1 MPEPSG
7 QQLNRRPSTSTACSP
22 TAAHACQQA
31 PLKGGDSSP
40 DTARD
45 TWPPSVTVGSE
56 SPQEHEIDPY
66 RSTSTADPA
75 AEMPIPQPQQLS
87 AAMTDE
93 ECTYEIWNYILEHM
107 EPNGADVSHYYETA
121 AIQPPITPESLA
133 ELDMM
138 RIINNPK
145 LRHDVNFDR
154 ELHFRPNL
162 DGSKGK
168 QKMKSAD
175 QYWQALEGELFMY
188 EFGLQQKQLTT
199 ESSELAYWDGVL
211 RNTKRRLP
219 AVFEAIRDILTT
231 LVPDHEQKRILAR
244 LDVDLIM
251 QEITNGVCDLI
262 DLSDWL
268 AAVVKKHCAPMRDQ
282 LVDAMQSDIQRGAL
296 EGDHGKLVN
305 GLRQFLAILEAM
317 KLDVA
322 NHQIRHMRPLLVDDT
337 VNFQRRYNAHRI
349 SVRKIDARKCQR
361 WLNDELDHLATRAIE
376 LSKPAPTHLDALSS
390 ALVRDI
396 LFNEACPCPPSFYVD
411 YDRLRAVRSDIRSSV
426 SHELCRE
433 VLAEL
438 APPTVSKAD
447 LLKAQG
453 ALQCTIS
460 AIVGLSGRFTERVDN
475 IAVEIV
481 RFLLML
487 EGRYPP
493 FDGTLLGI
501 VEQKLEQTLQP
512 VSQAFDKLARD
523 TCDRLL
529 PKLKSCVDEHV
540 KLSALDLQDAMVPA
554 AAMASLPP
562 PPFFGFG
569 AVCVAPPVP
578 VKRYDPDEDVVR
590 RLTHVLC
597 LHWHVWAE
605 LVYLAP
611 VEEEPASP
619 AAFSPGPTSCASP
632 SPMIPI
638 AQAVYAPGKKWL
650 PVGVT
655 VTEVPGGIPTPDS
668 TPNPCPQRR
677 RVGRTASLASLRPSR
692 NRWTRISSNQSTS
705 STNGLH
711 TYPTNLPTGGS

>member
-7 QQLNRRPSTSTACSP
+7 QQLKRRPSTSTACPP
-22 TAAHACQQA
+22 TTAHGCQQA
-31 PLKGGDSSP
+31 PLICGDSSP
-40 DTARD
+40 DTARS
-45 TWPPSVTVGSE
+45 TWPSGVTAGSE
-56 SPQEHEIDPY
+56 SQEPVLDPHHTTSPAYLVAEISLPSPLQS
-66 RSTSTADPA
+66 RPV
-75 AEMPIPQPQQLS
+75 
-87 AAMTDE
+87 MTDE
-93 ECTYEIWNYILEHM
+93 DCTYEIWNYILEHM
-107 EPNGADVSHYYETA
+107 EPDGADISHYYETA

-133 ELDMM
+133 ELDMS

-168 QKMKSAD
+168 QKMESAD
-175 QYWQALEGELFMY
+175 HYWQALEGEFFMY
-188 EFGLQQKQLTT
+188 EFALQHKQLTT
-199 ESSELAYWDGVL
+199 DSRDLAYWDGVI

-231 LVPDHEQKRILAR
+231 LVPDHEQKRILTR

-268 AAVVKKHCAPMRDQ
+268 AKVVKKHCAPMRDQ
-282 LVDAMQSDIQRGAL
+282 LVDAMQSDIQQGAL

-305 GLRQFLAILEAM
+305 GLRQLLNILEAM
-317 KLDVA
+317 RLDVA

-349 SVRKIDARKCQR
+349 YLRKIDVRRCQK
-361 WLNDELDHLATRAIE
+361 WLNDELEHLTTRALE
-376 LSKPAPTHLDALSS
+376 LSKPAPTHVDALTS
-390 ALVRDI
+390 ALVRDV
-396 LFNEACPCPPSFYVD
+396 LFNESSPCPPSFYVD
-411 YDRLRAVRSDIRSSV
+411 HDRLRGVRSDIRSTI

-433 VLAEL
+433 VLADF
-438 APPTVSKAD
+438 APTTVLTAD
-447 LLKAQG
+447 LLKAQE
-453 ALQCTIS
+453 ALQCTVS
-460 AIVGLSGRFTERVDN
+460 AIVGMSGRFTERTDN

-501 VEQKLEQTLQP
+501 VEQKLEQVLQP
-512 VSQAFDKLARD
+512 ISQAFDKLARD

-529 PKLKSCVDEHV
+529 PKLKTSVDEHIR
-540 KLSALDLQDAMVPA
+540 LSALDLQDVMVPA
-554 AAMASLPP
+554 AFVSLPP
-562 PPFFGFG
+562 PPFGFG
-569 AVCVAPPVP
+569 AVCAAPPVP
-578 VKRYDPDEDVVR
+578 VKPYDPDEDIVR
-590 RLTHVLC
+590 RLTHVIC

-611 VEEEPASP
+611 LEEESTSLATLTPS
-619 AAFSPGPTSCASP
+619 PTSSASP
-632 SPMIPI
+632 SPMMPI

-655 VTEVPGGIPTPDS
+655 VTEVPGGMPTPVS
-668 TPNPCPQRR
+668 TPEPMSAA
-677 RVGRTASLASLRPSR
+677 GRKESESGEPSSSEQESLDA
-692 NRWTRISSNQSTS
+692 QQQ
-705 STNGLH
+705 
-711 TYPTNLPTGGS
+711 

>member
-7 QQLNRRPSTSTACSP
+7 QQVNRRPSTSTACSP
-22 TAAHACQQA
+22 TAAHATCQQTS
-31 PLKGGDSSP
+31 LKCGDDSP
-40 DTARD
+40 DAARNTWVQPVMVGAESQGQETDRYHTASSTD
-45 TWPPSVTVGSE
+45 PLAQIPMLPPL
-56 SPQEHEIDPY
+56 EILPAM
-66 RSTSTADPA
+66 AD
-75 AEMPIPQPQQLS
+75 E
-87 AAMTDE
+87 DV
-93 ECTYEIWNYILEHM
+93 TYEIWNYILEHM

-121 AIQPPITPESLA
+121 DLLPPITTESLA
-133 ELDMM
+133 ELDMP

-168 QKMKSAD
+168 QKLRSAD
-175 QYWQALEGELFMY
+175 HYWQALEGELFMY
-188 EFGLQQKQLTT
+188 EYGLQQKQHSADSGE
-199 ESSELAYWDGVL
+199 ESYWNDVL

-219 AVFEAIRDILTT
+219 AVFEAIRDILST

-268 AAVVKKHCAPMRDQ
+268 AKVVKKHCAPMRDQ
-282 LVDAMQSDIQRGAL
+282 LVDAMQMDIQRGAL

-305 GLRQFLAILEAM
+305 GLRQLLAILEAM

-349 SVRKIDARKCQR
+349 SMGKIDVRRCQR
-361 WLNDELDHLATRAIE
+361 WLNDEYEHLTSRAIE
-376 LSKPAPTHLDALSS
+376 TNKNAPTHLDALTS
-390 ALVRDI
+390 ALLRDI
-396 LFNEACPCPPSFYVD
+396 LFNEASPCPPTFYVD
-411 YDRLRAVRSDIRSSV
+411 HDRLRGVRSDIRSSI

-433 VLAEL
+433 LLAEMIS
-438 APPTVSKAD
+438 PMVSAAD

-453 ALQCTIS
+453 ALQCAVS
-460 AIVGLSGRFTERVDN
+460 AIVGMSARFLERTDN

-481 RFLLML
+481 RFMLML

-493 FDGTLLGI
+493 FDGTFLGM
-501 VEQKLEQTLQP
+501 VEQRLEQTLQP
-512 VSQAFDKLARD
+512 ASQAFDKLARD

-529 PKLKSCVDEHV
+529 PKLKASIDAHIRM
-540 KLSALDLQDAMVPA
+540 SALDLHDVMVTPTIVN
-554 AAMASLPP
+554 MPP
-562 PPFFGFG
+562 PPFGFG
-569 AVCVAPPVP
+569 AVCSAPPAP
-578 VKRYDPDEDVVR
+578 PKPYDPDEDIVR
-590 RLTHVLC
+590 RLTHVIC
-597 LHWHVWAE
+597 LHWQVWAD

-611 VEEEPASP
+611 LEDEAS
-619 AAFSPGPTSCASP
+619 SPGKFSP
-632 SPMIPI
+632 SPGCSPTIPV

-655 VTEVPGGIPTPDS
+655 VTDIPSGMTTPVS
-668 TPNPCPQRR
+668 TPEP
-677 RVGRTASLASLRPSR
+677 GPSR
-692 NRWTRISSNQSTS
+692 KDSEAGEPSTEQES
-705 STNGLH
+705 LDAH
-711 TYPTNLPTGGS
+711 QKQPA